1 MSRKKFLEA
10 LQRVR
15 LGDHEGA
22 RRSLDDVD
30 LGFIHRRL
38 QHYLGQPDHREA
50 AVALE
55 DALRARLS
63 PREVPADLVPPAF
76 EGPLAPAGPVVRQLG
91 YIDFDHPEAFLRWAS
106 ADWDS
111 LPPLDLGALTYTDV
125 WALVG
130 LASLRLPE
138 RGRRPPVAALD
149 QRGVGRFAHALGL
162 EGVMGGAAPTLL
174 EAQRTVRL
182 TRVSSREA
190 IEPVAERIASLLL
203 TGARTQ
209 DAQLTA
215 RYVLIEL
222 LRNAIQ
228 HSGDPLGAVVAAQR
242 MDERQH
248 RARPMIQVAV
258 ADAGVGIPRS
268 LKRQHPHL
276 VDYRQALER
285 ALLPHISG
293 TFREGLTGSFENA
306 GLGLYVIS
314 EMARKTGGRMLL
326 ATPGAALVLRAGAEG
341 PRFLQPPGVGFPGT
355 LAAFELPIDAERTY
369 TELISSILRTAELRT
384 PKRQTHRWL
393 VYRPE
398 QAATVVHLRE
408 AREDTLAAARVAET
422 SLRPAI
428 LERRAVVLDFD
439 GLDLCTQSWLH
450 ALLYE
455 AVRLAWALQTPV
467 HVVNAEPAV
476 VEGLRFLEAYALGG

>member
-1 MSRKKFLEA
+1 
-10 LQRVR
+10 
-15 LGDHEGA
+15 
-22 RRSLDDVD
+22 
-30 LGFIHRRL
+30 
-38 QHYLGQPDHREA
+38 
-50 AVALE
+50 
-55 DALRARLS
+55 
-63 PREVPADLVPPAF
+63 
-76 EGPLAPAGPVVRQLG
+76 
-91 YIDFDHPEAFLRWAS
+91 
-106 ADWDS
+106 
-111 LPPLDLGALTYTDV
+111 
-125 WALVG
+125 
-130 LASLRLPE
+130 
-138 RGRRPPVAALD
+138 
-149 QRGVGRFAHALGL
+149 
-162 EGVMGGAAPTLL
+162 MGGAAPTLL